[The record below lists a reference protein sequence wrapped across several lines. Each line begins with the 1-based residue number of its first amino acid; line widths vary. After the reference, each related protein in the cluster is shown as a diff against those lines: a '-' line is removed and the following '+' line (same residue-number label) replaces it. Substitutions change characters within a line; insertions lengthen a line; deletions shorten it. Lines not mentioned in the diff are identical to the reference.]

1 MELVQVSTA
10 DGMLGSTNDTKA
22 PWDDEDSQSKSTYQA
37 RKGVLHEP

>member
-1 MELVQVSTA
+1 MEFVQVSTA
-10 DGMLGSTNDTKA
+10 DGMLGSTNDKA